1 MQSPPKPVFTPNLS
15 FGNVLTI
22 VTLIVGGAI
31 AWGQMSAQLSAER
44 DLRLAS
50 QVQFEQSLDVTSD
63 NNAKVEQRLRDL
75 EQQQARVD
83 ERFTMILTLMT
94 DLKAQV
100 TKLAEKQP
108 SK

>member
-1 MQSPPKPVFTPNLS
+1 MQSPPKPVLTPNLS

-22 VTLIVGGAI
+22 VTLVVGGAI
-31 AWGQMSAQLSAER
+31 AWGQLTAQLSAEK

-50 QVQFEQSLDVTSD
+50 QIQFEQSLDLASD
-63 NNAKVEQRLRDL
+63 NNSKVEQRLRDL

-100 TKLAEKQP
+100 TKLAEKPQG
-108 SK
+108 K